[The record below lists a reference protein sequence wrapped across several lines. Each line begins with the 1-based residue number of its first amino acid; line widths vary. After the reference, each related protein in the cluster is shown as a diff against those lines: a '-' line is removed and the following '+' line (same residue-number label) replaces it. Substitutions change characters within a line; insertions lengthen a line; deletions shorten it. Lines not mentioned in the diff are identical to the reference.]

1 MRTHRAFVCV
11 PHTVH
16 IARNRN
22 SAYSRRIHAVVLVW
36 VTRFL
41 CHHHS
46 QSAGFCA
53 LCANFVALLCM
64 CMCAVCL
71 FVKCVSLS
79 LPLAWLVG
87 RSVDHSFGSF
97 AYLLTCS
104 LVFFAWNSWPPLK
117 TWYKVE
123 RPLLRT
129 HCNNKQQQQQQQK
142 QQYRHQTHIHF

>member
-16 IARNRN
+16 IARNQN

-64 CMCAVCL
+64 WMVPFVCL
-71 FVKCVSLS
+71 LNAFRYRYLS
-79 LPLAWLVG
+79 PGWSVG

-129 HCNNKQQQQQQQK
+129 HCNNKQQQK